1 MNIYRFSDHIHIID
15 DTYNANPASMT
26 QALNTLDIISKG
38 KNSIAV
44 LGDMLELG
52 NDAAFLHQQIGQKFA
67 MLTINK
73 LYVFGTLVKHT
84 IDGAIENGFSKNNI
98 FHGTKDEI
106 IQKLLKNMDTKTWI
120 LVKGSRGM
128 AMEKVIQGL
137 QQLLT
142 LKVQG
147 L

>member
-1 MNIYRFSDHIHIID
+1 
-15 DTYNANPASMT
+15 
-26 QALNTLDIISKG
+26 
-38 KNSIAV
+38 
-44 LGDMLELG
+44 
-52 NDAAFLHQQIGQKFA
+52 
-67 MLTINK
+67 
-73 LYVFGTLVKHT
+73 
-84 IDGAIENGFSKNNI
+84 
-98 FHGTKDEI
+98 
-106 IQKLLKNMDTKTWI
+106 MDTKTWI